1 LPQAAPSN
9 FEEVISVSDGI
20 DVVSGGLLAGGLPV
34 YTVVK
39 EATEAVAKKCGM
51 SDKEAKA
58 AGMIVGGW
66 SSVMTT
72 IFAGTP

>member
-1 LPQAAPSN
+1 MIN
-9 FEEVISVSDGI
+9 VSDGI
-20 DVVSGGLLAGGLPV
+20 DIVSGGLLAGGLPV

-39 EATEAVAKKCGM
+39 EATEAAAKKCGL
-51 SDKEAKA
+51 SDSEAKV

-66 SSVMTT
+66 SSIMTT